1 MVMLR
6 VLFIVGLSALL
17 LGGCVP
23 PETQE
28 SCMDIGQFEHLGQCT
43 DWDDIPEDGKEEVIF
58 EIATDI
64 AEEHDISLKEALY
77 LMNQSMDILQE

>member
-1 MVMLR
+1 MMFR
-6 VLFIVGLSALL
+6 VVLLIGLSALF

-28 SCMDIGQFEHLGQCT
+28 SCMDIGQFEYLGQCT
-43 DWDDIPEDGKEEVIF
+43 DWDDIPAQGKEEVIL

-64 AEEHDISLKEALY
+64 AEEHDISLKDALY
-77 LMNQSMDILQE
+77 LMNQSMDVLQE